1 MSKWVCKTCDDIIP
15 HEHYPTTEG
24 VRRAYVYPSPSGAVW
39 DEQDAEVEF
48 NLWLKYHDEDVA
60 KDTEERIIKRLEEER
75 EKHIPWCGEVQPCPK
90 CYQTIGLE
98 TAIALTEGENK

>member
-1 MSKWVCKTCDDIIP
+1 MSGWVCKTCEDVIP

-60 KDTEERIIKRLEEER
+60 KETEDRIVKLLEEQCVEDSPTGI
-75 EKHIPWCGEVQPCPK
+75 KI
-90 CYQTIGLE
+90 LE
-98 TAIALTEGENK
+98 ETTLHYLIELIKGENK